1 MAKRDEHTLDFRH
14 RFLGARNG
22 VRFVARMKF
31 SSIDFHFS
39 WLRRNR
45 RRTRHFWAAGIGAAF
60 ICVMLAP
67 RYVDPAQKKTAN
79 PGNAPAKPSQAA
91 ETDRSANSPHE
102 TKSYEIAFKEFKL
115 QNGLR
120 VLLAED
126 HSAPTYS
133 ICVTYNVGSRDERPG
148 RTGFA
153 HLFEHM
159 LFQGSANVGKGEHF
173 ILIQNNGGSANG
185 TTNMDRTNYFETL
198 PANQL
203 ELGIFLEADRMRAPA
218 ITQANFDNQRLTV
231 QEERRQ
237 SYDNRPYGKT
247 YEAVIDLA
255 YDNFAYKHS
264 TIGSMDD
271 LNAATIEDAELF
283 FRSYYAPNNAVVAL
297 VGDFK
302 TDVALR
308 LVKKYFE
315 NIAPQESP
323 KAPDMTE
330 PEQKGERRKVIE
342 DSFARTPRLDIVYK
356 IPPGNTA
363 DWYALDVLGYV
374 LSNGVSSRLYQKFVK
389 EKELALRVEA
399 DASEL
404 RGPSLFWFSIM
415 ARPTTDLG
423 SLETLLYDEIARL
436 QKEPIADWELAKV
449 QMQLLRQ
456 RAQQAY
462 SSRSRAN
469 ALGHFAVFYNDP
481 GLINSIWR
489 RYEQINK
496 ADIQRVAQTYFRE
509 SNRTV
514 VTTLPKSAAGES
526 GKIQ

>member
-1 MAKRDEHTLDFRH
+1 MAKGDERAVDFRH

-22 VRFVARMKF
+22 VRFARMNF
-31 SSIDFHFS
+31 SSLYFHFS
-39 WLRRNR
+39 WSRRNR
-45 RRTRHFWAAGIGAAF
+45 RRARHFLAAGIAAVF
-60 ICVMLAP
+60 ICVILAP
-67 RYVDPAQKKTAN
+67 RYIDAAQKITAN
-79 PGNAPAKPSQAA
+79 RDNAPAKPSQAA
-91 ETDRSANSPHE
+91 ETDRSAKSPHE

-115 QNGLR
+115 TNGLR

-203 ELGIFLEADRMRAPA
+203 ELGIFLEADRMSAAA

-283 FRSYYAPNNAVVAL
+283 FAPITRRTTRWSRWSAISRPTSRSVWSKNIS
-297 VGDFK
+297 K
-302 TDVALR
+302 TL
-308 LVKKYFE
+308 
-315 NIAPQESP
+315 
-323 KAPDMTE
+323 
-330 PEQKGERRKVIE
+330 RRKKRRKR
-342 DSFARTPRLDIVYK
+342 RT
-356 IPPGNTA
+356 
-363 DWYALDVLGYV
+363 
-374 LSNGVSSRLYQKFVK
+374 
-389 EKELALRVEA
+389 
-399 DASEL
+399 
-404 RGPSLFWFSIM
+404 
-415 ARPTTDLG
+415 
-423 SLETLLYDEIARL
+423 
-436 QKEPIADWELAKV
+436 
-449 QMQLLRQ
+449 
-456 RAQQAY
+456 
-462 SSRSRAN
+462 
-469 ALGHFAVFYNDP
+469 
-481 GLINSIWR
+481 
-489 RYEQINK
+489 
-496 ADIQRVAQTYFRE
+496 
-509 SNRTV
+509 
-514 VTTLPKSAAGES
+514 
-526 GKIQ
+526 